1 MTSRNEQTPAF
12 TGVFRMA
19 TWTGLEPVASAVT
32 GRRSN
37 QLSYQAKDDDNLL
50 PRGGRR

>member
-1 MTSRNEQTPAF
+1 
-12 TGVFRMA
+12 MA

-37 QLSYQAKDDDNLL
+37 QLSYQAKW
-50 PRGGRR
+50 GH